1 MPSIK
6 ELRAICQTSEASPS
20 LMSQSIMGKFNRVF
34 SIYLTWIFIRLPFT
48 PNQITVFGTVVYLLG
63 AGLFLK
69 YQFAWNLAG
78 VLLIVLS
85 FLIDAVDGELA
96 RYRKMVAGGGV
107 GGVYVEPVSHDVQY
121 GWVFL
126 PIAMGSFWETGS
138 VWPLVAGFAA
148 TTSKLLFR
156 LLEFRYNVLLRFW
169 AERKGETYGLVPAP
183 QTTPKTL
190 QYFVFRNF
198 FTGTGLTTM
207 LLIAVLVRRV
217 DFFLYFY
224 GASFFGL
231 WLLLLG
237 KQWMKIQRKLK
248 EEHHAPTP
256 VTHRTQT

>member
-1 MPSIK
+1 
-6 ELRAICQTSEASPS
+6 
-20 LMSQSIMGKFNRVF
+20 MGRFNRVF

-48 PNQITVFGTVVYLLG
+48 PNQITIFGTAIYLFG

-69 YQFAWNLAG
+69 HQFAWNLTG

-96 RYRKMVAGGGV
+96 RYRKMVTGGGV

-126 PIAMGSFWETGS
+126 PIGLGSFWETGL
-138 VWPLVAGFAA
+138 VWPLVAAFAA
-148 TTSKLLFR
+148 TSSKLLFR

-169 AERKGETYGLVPAP
+169 AERKGETYGLVPSP

-198 FTGTGLTTM
+198 FTGTGLTMM
-207 LLIAVLVRRV
+207 LLIAVIIRRV
-217 DFFLYFY
+217 DLFLYFY
-224 GASFFGL
+224 GASFFLL
-231 WLLLLG
+231 WLILFT
-237 KQWMKIQRKLK
+237 KQTIRIQTKMKEYAR
-248 EEHHAPTP
+248 PS
-256 VTHRTQT
+256 